1 MSWNKPLWVIGVIF
15 LHLVA
20 SVDISC
26 SQLCSS
32 LILTTIPWL
41 LRVFTVTLNAA
52 HTWSPAAI
60 SYLMLS
66 ILLLYFWTLTWS
78 FCDLSVRFQTTQ
90 RGSWHAVA
98 VGHSKTRPSST
109 CPFSSRTVSSR
120 FRVAPA
126 RWLSVC
132 VAATRRATSCHA
144 TLRPTACPPASAG
157 GPWSPSWPAFSSCW
171 VSCCYDDVQIT
182 VSAKS
187 SQSLSLGDIH
197 KCCCPTWFIIPTY

>member
-1 MSWNKPLWVIGVIF
+1 MWY
-15 LHLVA
+15 LVA
-20 SVDISC
+20 SVDISS

-32 LILTTIPWL
+32 SILTSIPWL
-41 LRVFTVTLNAA
+41 LRVFSYPERSTYMKPCCYQLP
-52 HTWSPAAI
+52 HT
-60 SYLMLS
+60 S

-78 FCDLSVRFQTTQ
+78 FCDLCVRFQTTQ
-90 RGSWHAVA
+90 RGSWLAVA
-98 VGHSKTRPSST
+98 VGHSKTRPSSI

-126 RWLSVC
+126 RWLYVC

-157 GPWSPSWPAFSSCW
+157 GLWSPSWPAFSSCW

-187 SQSLSLGDIH
+187 SQSLSLGDTH
-197 KCCCPTWFIIPTY
+197 KCCCPTWFIILTY